1 MDTSIY
7 LYIGI
12 ILIFTKLFGMA
23 TRRINLPQ
31 VVGALIA
38 GIILGPSVLD
48 LVPDTSNI
56 ELLAEIGVVLIMFN
70 AGLET
75 DFSVMKKNLKNSFAI
90 GIFEVLFCLLVG
102 TIFAYFFG
110 ISNIKGIFIGVL
122 LTATSLGITVEALQ
136 EMKKVRTT
144 VGSTV
149 LGLSVVDDI
158 LGIILLTFVLNLYQ
172 TDTFSFMS
180 IGIVLLKIIAFFGF
194 ALLSG
199 FFVQRTFKYMY
210 KISGNTRRV
219 SIMAL
224 AFCFVMAYM
233 AELFGLADITGAYI
247 AGLILCNIKSAEY
260 IEHKTNVLSYLLFSP
275 VFFASIGLKTQLSG
289 MSTYTILFAVGL
301 IIVAFLSKV
310 IGNFLGAKFCK
321 YSTRVSLGIG
331 LGMVCRGEVTLI
343 MANKG
348 IAIGLLD
355 ENLFPAIIIMV
366 IFTAL
371 ITPVSLLFYFKK
383 IDRPEEIVE
392 N

>member
-1 MDTSIY
+1 MDTSLF

-23 TRRINLPQ
+23 TRRVNLPQ

-38 GIILGPSVLD
+38 GIIIGPSVLD
-48 LVPDTSNI
+48 IVPDTSNI

-75 DFSVMKKNLKNSFAI
+75 DFSVMKKNLKCSFTI
-90 GIFEVLFCLLVG
+90 GIFEVIFCLLVG
-102 TIFAYFFG
+102 TTFAYVFG
-110 ISNIKGIFIGVL
+110 ITGFKGVFIGVL

-158 LGIILLTFVLNLYQ
+158 LGIVLLTLVLNLYQ
-172 TDTFSFMS
+172 SNTFSFMS
-180 IGIVLLKIIAFFGF
+180 IGLVLLKIVAFFVF
-194 ALLSG
+194 ALVAG
-199 FFVQRTFKYMY
+199 FFVQKSFITLY

-224 AFCFVMAYM
+224 AFCFIMAYM

-289 MSTYTILFAVGL
+289 MSKYVILFAIGL
-301 IIVAFLSKV
+301 IIVAVLTKV
-310 IGNFLGAKFCK
+310 LGNFLGAKICK

-348 IAIGLLD
+348 IQMGLLD
-355 ENLFPAIIIMV
+355 ESFFPAIIIMV

-371 ITPVSLLFYFKK
+371 ITPISLQFYFKK
-383 IDRPEEIVE
+383 IVKQEEIVE